1 MLKIYNIRTLTV
13 CAYMCALTSCHDLY
27 PVMLYG
33 DMGEQG
39 GFGGRDDLGSMLI
52 PVKAYISDPSY
63 INVSTRAASSGPL
76 DRYGDREKYTN
87 KYRNM
92 QLRTWAFRCTQ
103 DNSTAHSAPADMRA
117 TMTTDTHRD
126 DCLVSAL
133 DGTHNGA
140 LTRLVDKWPNGVAD
154 GQLLY
159 FYDSEDAAVPTTLY
173 YDKDNYETGY
183 NFFACLTDGAE
194 ISAPVATDGNVSM
207 DIEIDGTNEVMA
219 GVAPTMSIHLL
230 NSRYSDE
237 EIWHL
242 TDDERQAIASIG
254 GYSAYASRHGV
265 DPIIDLHHQLARLRF
280 RAFPGNFNCQGITI
294 TGLKRYSHRTGKL
307 VVAARNPT
315 DVKIAVTGERDTLYL
330 HENSPDGMLP
340 CAPFEEKTVEWRED
354 EASFSVT
361 DRTALILG
369 SDLML
374 IPEER
379 YDMYLDYRQLIG
391 DRENSAKQEMRYYRG
406 SYQLYPSKTSDNY
419 DEAMGSYVFKPGK
432 VYDIGIIIYGLER
445 IEVTSSIETWKDGGD
460 ISGELDE

>member
-1 MLKIYNIRTLTV
+1 MLKIYNIRTLMV
-13 CAYMCALTSCHDLY
+13 CACMCALTSCHDLY

-126 DCLVSAL
+126 DCLVSAF

-219 GVAPTMSIHLL
+219 GVAPTMSIYLL

-294 TGLKRYSHRTGKL
+294 TGLKIYSHRTGKL

>member
-13 CAYMCALTSCHDLY
+13 CACMCALTSCHDLY

-194 ISAPVATDGNVSM
+194 ASAPVATDGNVSM

-219 GVAPTMSIHLL
+219 GAAPTMSIHLL

-294 TGLKRYSHRTGKL
+294 TGLKIYSHRTGKL

>member
-1 MLKIYNIRTLTV
+1 MLKIHNIRTLTV
-13 CAYMCALTSCHDLY
+13 CAIACALTSCHDLY

-39 GFGGRDDLGSMLI
+39 GFGGRDDMGSMLI
-52 PVKAYISDPSY
+52 PVKVYISDPSY

-76 DRYGDREKYTN
+76 DRYGDSEKYTN

-126 DCLVSAL
+126 DCLVSSL

-194 ISAPVATDGNVSM
+194 ASEPVATDGSVSM

-219 GVAPTMSIHLL
+219 GSAPAMSIQLL

-237 EIWHL
+237 EIWHI
-242 TDDERQAIASIG
+242 TDEERQTIAGIG

-265 DPIIDLHHQLARLRF
+265 DPIIDLRHQLTRLRF

-294 TGLKRYSHRTGKL
+294 TGIKIYSHRTGRL
-307 VVAARNPT
+307 VAAAHNPT
-315 DVKIAVTGERDTLYL
+315 DVTITATGKRDTLYL
-330 HENSPDGMLP
+330 HESSIDGLQP
-340 CAPFEEKTVEWRED
+340 CAPFEEKTVEWYED
-354 EASFSVT
+354 EAHLRAT
-361 DRTALILG
+361 ERTPLILG
-369 SDLML
+369 SDIML
-374 IPEER
+374 IPGER
-379 YDMYLDYRQLIG
+379 YDMYMDYRQLIG
-391 DRENSAKQEMRYYRG
+391 DRENSPTQVMKYYRG
-406 SYQLYPSKTSDNY
+406 SYQLYPPRTADNY
-419 DEAMGSYVFKPGK
+419 DEAAGEYVFKPGK
-432 VYDIGIIIYGLER
+432 LYDIGIIIYGLER
-445 IEVTSSIETWKDGGD
+445 IEVTSSIETWKDGGE
-460 ISGELDE
+460 ISGELDK

>member
-1 MLKIYNIRTLTV
+1 MLKIHNIRTLTI
-13 CAYMCALTSCHDLY
+13 CACMCALTSCHDLY

-76 DRYGDREKYTN
+76 DRYGDREKYIN

-173 YDKDNYETGY
+173 YDRDNYETGY

-194 ISAPVATDGNVSM
+194 TSAPVATDGNVSM

-219 GVAPTMSIHLL
+219 GAAPTMSIHLL

-242 TDDERQAIASIG
+242 TDDERQTIASIG

-265 DPIIDLHHQLARLRF
+265 DPIIDLRHQLARLRF

-294 TGLKRYSHRTGKL
+294 TGIKVYSHRTGKL
-307 VVAARNPT
+307 VAAAHNPT
-315 DVKIAVTGERDTLYL
+315 DVTITATGKRDTLYL
-330 HENSPDGMLP
+330 HETSIDGLQP
-340 CAPFEEKTVEWRED
+340 CAPFEEKTVEWYED
-354 EASFSVT
+354 EAHLRAT
-361 DRTALILG
+361 ERTPLILG
-369 SDLML
+369 SDIML
-374 IPEER
+374 IPEEE
-379 YDMYLDYRQLIG
+379 YDMYMDYRQLIG
-391 DRENSAKQEMRYYRG
+391 DRENSPTQVMKYYRG
-406 SYQLYPSKTSDNY
+406 SYQLYPPKTADNY
-419 DEAMGSYVFKPGK
+419 DKTKGSYVFKPGK
-432 VYDIGIIIYGLER
+432 VYDIGVIIYGLER
-445 IEVTSSIETWKDGGD
+445 IEVTSSIETWKDGGE
-460 ISGELDE
+460 ISGELDN

>member
-1 MLKIYNIRTLTV
+1 
-13 CAYMCALTSCHDLY
+13 
-27 PVMLYG
+27 
-33 DMGEQG
+33 
-39 GFGGRDDLGSMLI
+39 
-52 PVKAYISDPSY
+52 
-63 INVSTRAASSGPL
+63 
-76 DRYGDREKYTN
+76 
-87 KYRNM
+87 
-92 QLRTWAFRCTQ
+92 
-103 DNSTAHSAPADMRA
+103 
-117 TMTTDTHRD
+117 
-126 DCLVSAL
+126 
-133 DGTHNGA
+133 
-140 LTRLVDKWPNGVAD
+140 
-154 GQLLY
+154 
-159 FYDSEDAAVPTTLY
+159 
-173 YDKDNYETGY
+173 
-183 NFFACLTDGAE
+183 
-194 ISAPVATDGNVSM
+194 
-207 DIEIDGTNEVMA
+207 
-219 GVAPTMSIHLL
+219 
-230 NSRYSDE
+230 
-237 EIWHL
+237 
-242 TDDERQAIASIG
+242 
-254 GYSAYASRHGV
+254 
-265 DPIIDLHHQLARLRF
+265 
-280 RAFPGNFNCQGITI
+280 
-294 TGLKRYSHRTGKL
+294 L

-361 DRTALILG
+361 DRKALILG